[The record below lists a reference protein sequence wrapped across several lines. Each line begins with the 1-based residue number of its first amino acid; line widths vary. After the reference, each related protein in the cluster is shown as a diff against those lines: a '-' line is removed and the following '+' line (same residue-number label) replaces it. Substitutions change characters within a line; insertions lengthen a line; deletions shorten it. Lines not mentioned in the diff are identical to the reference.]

1 MSEAHRM
8 AASKDAKSPSN
19 LCIGNYRLA
28 ETLGVGS
35 FSKVKLGYHVATG
48 LKVAVKILNRQ
59 KIKSLS
65 MDAKIRREIQI
76 LKLFRHPHIIK
87 LYEVIETPTDI
98 FMVMEYV
105 PGGEL
110 FEYIV
115 RHGKLSEDEARKFFQ
130 QILYGV
136 DYCHRQRVVHRDLKP
151 ENLLLDSKNNVKIAD
166 FGLSN
171 LMRDGDLLKTSCGSP
186 NYAAPEVISGQLYAG
201 AEVDI
206 WSCGVILFA
215 LLCARLPF
223 DDEYIPDLFKKIR
236 TGAYSMPAHLSQE
249 CKQLIASM
257 LVVDPLK
264 RSTISEIRSHPWV
277 TRGLPAYLETVPM
290 DIQSSH
296 AILDPDNSVLQQIMS
311 DFRIARNNAIAELA
325 AESENGEAN
334 QYQVAYN
341 LISDHRTTAREE
353 QKSPVPAHSM
363 RAAMLSTSPP
373 MNMREQSPFDLSRLG
388 KKPLPGTPPSS
399 SAIDAMEAGNPKQ
412 MWKLGI
418 ASFKAPKQI
427 MDELYATLVEN
438 NLEWKIISPYHLRC
452 RPKGTDRKLKVAAQ
466 LFKVR
471 TGNYLLDFKK
481 LEGDT
486 CSFMGLCAQLRRT
499 FDASMGTEDDDR
511 WLGLL

>member
-1 MSEAHRM
+1 MSGQGRT
-8 AASKDAKSPSN
+8 AAKDAKSPAN

-87 LYEVIETPTDI
+87 LYEVIETPSDI

-110 FEYIV
+110 FDYIV

-236 TGAYSMPAHLSQE
+236 TGAYTLPSHLSQE

-264 RSTISEIRSHPWV
+264 RSTITEIRQHPWV
-277 TRGLPAYLETVPM
+277 AQGLPPYLESVPM
-290 DIQSSH
+290 TIQSSY
-296 AILDPDNSVLQQIMS
+296 AIEDPDVSVLEQIMS
-311 DFRIARNNAIAELA
+311 DFRISRSDALAELA
-325 AESENGEAN
+325 VESENGEVN
-334 QYQVAYN
+334 KYQIAYS
-341 LISDHRTTAREE
+341 LISDHRKTVGEVPR
-353 QKSPVPAHSM
+353 SPPPTGAM
-363 RAAMLSTSPP
+363 RAALMSTSPP
-373 MNMREQSPFDLSRLG
+373 MNMREQSPFDLSHVG
-388 KKPLPGTPPSS
+388 KRALRGTPPAATS
-399 SAIDAMEAGNPKQ
+399 MEALDASDPKQ

-427 MDELYATLVEN
+427 MEELYATLLEN

-452 RPKGTDRKLKVAAQ
+452 RPKMPDQKLKIAVQ

-471 TGNYLLDFKK
+471 TGNYLIDFKK

-486 CSFMGLCAQLRRT
+486 CSFMVMCAQLRRT
-499 FDASMGTEDDDR
+499 FDSSLGEDDR